1 MAWQLNATQL
11 FYIAIIAFGVIGFI
25 RGWRREIVSLAFVL
39 TGVLFLYLNGGEY
52 VAKILFQYLPRII
65 GFVLTEKAPAKPPDP
80 SRTLVVFTTL
90 ITFIVVVAMGYAV
103 GNRAF
108 EKAKVPAD
116 RILGVIPA
124 IITGFAI
131 ISSSIFVGNRLFT
144 LAIEPIKLNSVGN
157 YMLVIFIIAIVA
169 LVLGLISASAK
180 KSGGGSEKK

>member
-11 FYIAIIAFGVIGFI
+11 FYIAIIAFGVIGFM
-25 RGWRREIVSLAFVL
+25 RGWRREVVSLAFVL

-65 GFVLTEKAPAKPPDP
+65 GFILTEKAPAKPPNP
-80 SRTLVVFTTL
+80 SNTVVEITTL
-90 ITFIVVVAMGYAV
+90 ITFIVIVAMGYAV

-108 EKAKVPAD
+108 EKANVPAE
-116 RILGVIPA
+116 RILGIIPA
-124 IITGFAI
+124 VITGFAI
-131 ISSSIFVGNRLFT
+131 ISSSIFVGSTLFT

-157 YMLVIFIIAIVA
+157 YMLVIFIIAIIA

-180 KSGGGSEKK
+180 KSSGGK